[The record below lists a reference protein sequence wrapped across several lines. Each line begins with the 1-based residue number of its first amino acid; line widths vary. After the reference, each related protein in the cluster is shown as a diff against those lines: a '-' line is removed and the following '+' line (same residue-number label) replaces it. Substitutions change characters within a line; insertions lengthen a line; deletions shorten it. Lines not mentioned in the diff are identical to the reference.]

1 MGYAFISYVKEN
13 RDTVLRVCEELN
25 NRGFDT
31 WIDVNDLLPGVQW
44 NRAIRQAVENA
55 EFFLAFFSE
64 EYYTRDATHMNE
76 EITLAIDQLRKMH
89 PDRIW
94 FIPIRLSGA
103 IPLRRI
109 SAGQTLRDLQ
119 YADLENEW
127 ERDMERV
134 CQWLQ
139 SRITS

>member
-13 RDTVLRVCEELN
+13 RDTVLRVCEELT
-25 NRGFDT
+25 NRGFDI
-31 WIDVNDLLPGVQW
+31 WIDVNDLLPGVKW
-44 NRAIRQAVENA
+44 SRAIREAVEDA

-76 EITLAIDQLRKMH
+76 EITLAIGQLRLMH
-89 PDRIW
+89 PNHIW
-94 FIPIRLSGA
+94 FIPIRLSGD
-103 IPLRRI
+103 IPDRGI
-109 SAGQTLRDLQ
+109 SAVQTLRDLQ

-139 SRITS
+139 SRLGK